1 MRWKVA
7 AVLLFTVACLV
18 WVLWGIPLDVVRVQ
32 VGEFRWA
39 YYLPVCG
46 LYLVTHGLR
55 VFRMEWVMG
64 RKLPFWRTFSILSI
78 GYLALNVMPLRMG
91 EFVRPYLMDER
102 QDVPFGTGLA
112 CVFVERLVDVLAL
125 LGMVWLCLFW
135 VDLPPGAILVG
146 DTDILAAGQRVGGVV
161 VGGATAVL
169 VGVLAV
175 GEPAL
180 RLTDR
185 LPVAGPLVRRF
196 VGGLRSLAGR
206 PLDLAR
212 TLAITAVIWTLTV
225 YAVATQLRAFPGMP
239 HDGQTALIVWTATL
253 SGMSAVPTPGFFGG
267 FEAFCAAALVMLG
280 VDGDA
285 ARVFAVLLHLG
296 QFGVTVLMGVVC
308 LVWEGVSLREVV
320 ERSRASASTGPGT

>member
-1 MRWKVA
+1 VRWKVA
-7 AVLLFTVACLV
+7 AVLVLTVACLV
-18 WVLWGIPLDVVRVQ
+18 WVLWGIPMEVVRVQ
-32 VGEFRWA
+32 VGEFRWF

-55 VFRMEWVMG
+55 VYRMEWVLG
-64 RKLPFWRTFSILSI
+64 RKLPFWQTFSLLSI

-102 QDVPFGTGLA
+102 QGVPFGAGLA

-135 VDLPPGAILVG
+135 VELPPGAILVG
-146 DTDILAAGQRVGGVV
+146 GTDILAAGQRVMGVV
-161 VGGATAVL
+161 VAAGTVVL
-169 VGVLAV
+169 LGVLFA

-196 VGGLRSLAGR
+196 AEGLRSLARR
-206 PLDLAR
+206 PLDLVR
-212 TLAITAVIWTLTV
+212 TLGITVLIWSLTV
-225 YAVATQLRAFPGMP
+225 YAVATQLRAFPSMP
-239 HDGQTALIVWTATL
+239 HDLQTALVVWTATL

-285 ARVFAVLLHLG
+285 ARVFAVMLHLG
-296 QFGVTVLMGVVC
+296 QFGVTVLMGLIC

-320 ERSRASASTGPGT
+320 ARSRASASTGSAP